1 MNYYL
6 EEAQCKL
13 NESLLLLRVS
23 FEEASDLF
31 DSEIGDLEDKI
42 HNVQVER
49 DDIQEELEGAL
60 EEIEVLTEA
69 LAELE
74 IERNEA
80 LKELEEA
87 TEIANE
93 KKTEND

>member
-6 EEAQCKL
+6 EEAQRKL

-87 TEIANE
+87 TEIA
-93 KKTEND
+93 K

>member
-80 LKELEEA
+80 LKELE
-87 TEIANE
+87 IANE

>member
-1 MNYYL
+1 
-6 EEAQCKL
+6 
-13 NESLLLLRVS
+13 
-23 FEEASDLF
+23 EEASDLF
-31 DSEIGDLEDKI
+31 DSGIGDLEDKI

>member
-1 MNYYL
+1 MNYCL

-87 TEIANE
+87 TEIA
-93 KKTEND
+93 K